1 MFKTKLLAAAT
12 VAFLVATAS
21 AGFAQTQPDPHHSD
35 QNQAG
40 ATDNAVPLASGMPMM
55 NMRGMMNMMNMMGGQ
70 MGMGGAG
77 FCIDAMGMANR
88 VEGHIAFLRAE
99 LKITEAQAKPW
110 DAFADALRSNA
121 KRMRDSAGAKMMGGG
136 DKGFLSQLETQ
147 EKMLATRLDSVKALR
162 AALAPL
168 SETLS
173 EDQRK
178 TAEELLGP
186 HMGMMG
192 AGMMGTGMMQGGM
205 MQGGMMQGDTTQP
218 QNPQ

>member
-1 MFKTKLLAAAT
+1 MLKTRLLAAAT

-21 AGFAQTQPDPHHSD
+21 AGLAQTQPDPHHAD

-40 ATDNAVPLASGMPMM
+40 AADNAVPPAPGMPMM
-55 NMRGMMNMMNMMGGQ
+55 DMQAMMKMMNMMGGSGSC
-70 MGMGGAG
+70 M
-77 FCIDAMGMANR
+77 DTMGMANR

-99 LKITEAQAKPW
+99 LKITEAQAKQW

-121 KRMRDSAGAKMMGGG
+121 KRMKDSAGAKMMDGG

-147 EKMLATRLDSVKALR
+147 EKMLTTRLDSVKSLR

-173 EDQRK
+173 EEQRK

-186 HMGMMG
+186 HMGMMGAGMMG

-205 MQGGMMQGDTTQP
+205 MQGGMMQDGTTQP

>member
-1 MFKTKLLAAAT
+1 MLKTRLLAAAT
-12 VAFLVATAS
+12 VVFLVATAS

-40 ATDNAVPLASGMPMM
+40 AADNTVPLASGMPMM
-55 NMRGMMNMMNMMGGQ
+55 DMRGMMNMMNMMGGK
-70 MGMGGAG
+70 MGMGGTG
-77 FCIDAMGMANR
+77 SCMDGMDMANR

-99 LKITEAQAKPW
+99 LKITEAQAKQW

-121 KRMRDSAGAKMMGGG
+121 KRMKDRAGAKMMGGG
-136 DKGFLSQLETQ
+136 DKGVLSQLETQ

-162 AALAPL
+162 GALVPL
-168 SETLS
+168 SETFS
-173 EDQRK
+173 EEQRK

-192 AGMMGTGMMQGGM
+192 AGMMGAGMMGTGMM
-205 MQGGMMQGDTTQP
+205 QP

>member
-12 VAFLVATAS
+12 MALLIATTS
-21 AGFAQTQPDPHHSD
+21 AGFSQTQPDPHHSD

-40 ATDNAVPLASGMPMM
+40 AADSAVPQASGMPMM
-55 NMRGMMNMMNMMGGQ
+55 DMRGMMNMMGGR

-77 FCIDAMGMANR
+77 SCMNGMGMANR

-99 LKITEAQAKPW
+99 LKITEAQAKQW

-121 KRMRDSAGAKMMGGG
+121 KRMKDSAGAKMMGGE
-136 DKGFLSQLETQ
+136 DKEVLSQLETQ

-168 SETLS
+168 SETFN
-173 EDQRK
+173 EEQRK
-178 TAEELLGP
+178 SAEELLGP

-192 AGMMGTGMMQGGM
+192 AGMMGAGMMDTGMM
-205 MQGGMMQGDTTQP
+205 QP

>member
-12 VAFLVATAS
+12 VAFLVATTS

-40 ATDNAVPLASGMPMM
+40 AADNTVPLASGMPMM
-55 NMRGMMNMMNMMGGQ
+55 DMRGMMNMMNMMNMMGGK
-70 MGMGGAG
+70 MGMGGTG
-77 FCIDAMGMANR
+77 SCMDGMDMANR

-99 LKITEAQAKPW
+99 LKITEAQAKQW

-121 KRMRDSAGAKMMGGG
+121 RQMKDSAGAKMMGGA

-173 EDQRK
+173 EGQRK

-186 HMGMMG
+186 HMGMMNAGMMG
-192 AGMMGTGMMQGGM
+192 AGMMGT
-205 MQGGMMQGDTTQP
+205 GMMQGDTTQP

>member
-21 AGFAQTQPDPHHSD
+21 AGFAQTQPDPHHTD
-35 QNQAG
+35 QTQAG

-55 NMRGMMNMMNMMGGQ
+55 DMRGMMNMMNMMGGQ

-77 FCIDAMGMANR
+77 SCMDGMGMANR

-99 LKITEAQAKPW
+99 LKITEAQAKQW

-121 KRMRDSAGAKMMGGG
+121 KRMKDSAGAKMMGGG
-136 DKGFLSQLETQ
+136 DKGVLSQLETQ

-168 SETLS
+168 SESFS
-173 EDQRK
+173 EEQRK
-178 TAEELLGP
+178 TAQELLGP
-186 HMGMMG
+186 HMGMMGAGMMG

-205 MQGGMMQGDTTQP
+205 MQGDTTQP